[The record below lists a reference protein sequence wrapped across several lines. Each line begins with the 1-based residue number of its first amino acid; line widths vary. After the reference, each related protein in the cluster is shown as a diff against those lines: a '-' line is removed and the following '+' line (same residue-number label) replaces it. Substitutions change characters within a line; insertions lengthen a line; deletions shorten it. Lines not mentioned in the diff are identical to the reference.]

1 MRPELGGDIA
11 GKIYYTRYQN
21 NIILYWW
28 NNSQFFFYKLAVS
41 NQREA
46 VHGSEVSECPADGLV
61 GGVLHTPTLS

>member
-1 MRPELGGDIA
+1 M
-11 GKIYYTRYQN
+11 K
-21 NIILYWW
+21 
-28 NNSQFFFYKLAVS
+28 QFAVFFYKLAVS